1 MAVTSTF
8 TTDPSRPD
16 PRGRCGSVAVT
27 GPGAGCGHW
36 YVRECA
42 AGEVWSLA
50 DAGYGGGEVA
60 AGAVGG
66 RWGRPVGRT
75 RVDSGDGVEAVAAAA
90 LVASTIANSQI
101 VMDPE
106 DGPEEP
112 LPELPASIRAMARK
126 ALHRVLQEG
135 SELTTGWVDSAD
147 ADRWRQELQQILDAL
162 DAHADHLR

>member
-1 MAVTSTF
+1 MGTW
-8 TTDPSRPD
+8 
-16 PRGRCGSVAVT
+16 GT
-27 GPGAGCGHW
+27 GPFDSDLAADLVDGLEGLAPQQVINVLEQAFQRVANAG
-36 YVRECA
+36 
-42 AGEVWSLA
+42 
-50 DAGYGGGEVA
+50 
-60 AGAVGG
+60 
-66 RWGRPVGRT
+66 T